1 MSSEISLVDG
11 DYEWSPL
18 FHPVDLS
25 LVRITVPASLLS
37 MAAKEVM
44 KHYTIVEDAAAN
56 ISTIDNLQSRLVLIA
71 LVNKHMPFRY
81 AEDLFRVWKKPVV
94 SLKRIYMSCFDNPE
108 LIGNESQE
116 TICLKGGDVAVRR
129 IISLIRRRVISI
141 NIQNTRAVSLLDLT
155 GFPVSLKKL
164 KRLMAASFTPMER
177 MTVVVDLV
185 VPRGENEIGDEWIE
199 LLCKINTTFIL
210 RIHSLHMEGLNKVT
224 MMRLLEVSVSSNRRL
239 QGVRMASMDCND
251 WTETMRAVSS
261 LESCQH
267 LVSLGLNDKVF
278 QFTANTQDHRS
289 KCINTALVNLP
300 CLERLD
306 LSYNVMSGALKGI
319 LLCLRLTYLDVS
331 KCGLVFE
338 DLRMILSLSS
348 LIHLNISRNSGVGDL
363 LGSLVS
369 AVQDTRLPSLEI
381 LKMVICGVNSTNEQ
395 NLLKF
400 VNLFPLVQVLDV
412 RSNDLNPSAVVLLIR
427 KRIDVLLVASPCE
440 CSCGGPRS
448 HGLIKCGGRLY
459 CQEEVDRVLK
469 EENYV
474 KSRFIMNHFMIFKV
488 TRLGGQT

>member
-18 FHPVDLS
+18 FLPVDLS
-25 LVRITVPASLLS
+25 FVRITVPASLLS

-81 AEDLFRVWKKPVV
+81 SEDLFCVWKKPVV

-177 MTVVVDLV
+177 IV

-306 LSYNVMSGALKGI
+306 LSHNVMSGALKGI

-474 KSRFIMNHFMIFKV
+474 KSRFAMNHFMVFKV
-488 TRLGGQT
+488 IRLGDQT

>member
-1 MSSEISLVDG
+1 M
-11 DYEWSPL
+11 
-18 FHPVDLS
+18 
-25 LVRITVPASLLS
+25 
-37 MAAKEVM
+37 
-44 KHYTIVEDAAAN
+44 
-56 ISTIDNLQSRLVLIA
+56 
-71 LVNKHMPFRY
+71 
-81 AEDLFRVWKKPVV
+81 
-94 SLKRIYMSCFDNPE
+94 
-108 LIGNESQE
+108 
-116 TICLKGGDVAVRR
+116 
-129 IISLIRRRVISI
+129 
-141 NIQNTRAVSLLDLT
+141 
-155 GFPVSLKKL
+155 
-164 KRLMAASFTPMER
+164 
-177 MTVVVDLV
+177 VVDLV

-251 WTETMRAVSS
+251 WMETMRAVSS

-331 KCGLVFE
+331 KCELVFE

-348 LIHLNISRNSGVGDL
+348 LVHLNISRNSGVGDL

-474 KSRFIMNHFMIFKV
+474 KSRFAMNHFMVFKV
-488 TRLGGQT
+488 IRLGDQT